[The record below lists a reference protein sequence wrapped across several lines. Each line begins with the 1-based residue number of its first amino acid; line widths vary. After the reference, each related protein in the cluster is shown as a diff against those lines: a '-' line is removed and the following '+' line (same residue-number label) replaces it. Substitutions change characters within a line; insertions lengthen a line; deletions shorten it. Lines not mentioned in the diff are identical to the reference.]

1 MAPGGTNCI
10 QVVLQAQGDEAGVG
24 FSLTF
29 EREFLSLT
37 AARRYPGAL
46 LNTNRA
52 ATLGQLG
59 FAMAFA
65 SPEERLPAGEVVL
78 AEFCFRAAQVEEE
91 VSTAITFADDPVPRE
106 IVDGEAVGIPI
117 TYENGTVTITRS
129 VVFDPTFVV
138 GGGDVALKL
147 SGPPGV
153 VQIEVSSDLTTWQR
167 IATVTNTTG
176 VMEYRDSVPQNT
188 TQRFYRALMP

>member
-1 MAPGGTNCI
+1 M
-10 QVVLQAQGDEAGVG
+10 
-24 FSLTF
+24 
-29 EREFLSLT
+29 
-37 AARRYPGAL
+37 
-46 LNTNRA
+46 
-52 ATLGQLG
+52 
-59 FAMAFA
+59 
-65 SPEERLPAGEVVL
+65 
-78 AEFCFRAAQVEEE
+78 
-91 VSTAITFADDPVPRE
+91 
-106 IVDGEAVGIPI
+106 

-138 GGGDVALKL
+138 GGGDVTLKL
-147 SGPPGV
+147 AGPPGV